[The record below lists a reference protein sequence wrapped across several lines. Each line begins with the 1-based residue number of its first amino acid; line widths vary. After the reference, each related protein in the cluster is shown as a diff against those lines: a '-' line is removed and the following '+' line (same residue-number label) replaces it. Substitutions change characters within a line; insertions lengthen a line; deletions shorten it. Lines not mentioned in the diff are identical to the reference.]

1 MLTELLFVVCV
12 GLTSYGI
19 WAFCKIGE
27 IRKDAN
33 QTAMR
38 LKGIIK
44 NRDERCNR
52 QAIEINLYARLC
64 ENIGRFEIEE
74 HIDIRHGSI
83 VRHYAVVGFDA
94 DGGNSKKCV
103 IKEFYYKNDDDDD
116 RDFARREAEELI
128 EDLKG

>member
-12 GLTSYGI
+12 GLASYGI
-19 WAFCKIGE
+19 WAFCKIDE

-38 LKGIIK
+38 LEGMIK
-44 NRDERCNR
+44 DKDERYNR

-64 ENIGRFEIEE
+64 ENIGRFGIEE
-74 HIDIRHGSI
+74 HIGIRHDSR
-83 VRHYAVVGFDA
+83 VCHYAVVGFDA

-103 IKEFYYKNDDDDD
+103 IKKFFFKNNDDD

-128 EDLKG
+128 ENLKG